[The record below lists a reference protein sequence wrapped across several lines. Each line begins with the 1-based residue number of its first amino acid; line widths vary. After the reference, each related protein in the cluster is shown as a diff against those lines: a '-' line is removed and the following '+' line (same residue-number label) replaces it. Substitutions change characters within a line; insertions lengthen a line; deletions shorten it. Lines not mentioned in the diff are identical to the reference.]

1 MQDYSYIYWL
11 HILFVG
17 PLFIYLGVAKQNVPD
32 IIFNIVL
39 GLGVIVILYHGYKLY
54 NYKQMKNKD

>member
-1 MQDYSYIYWL
+1 MQDHSYIYWI
-11 HILFVG
+11 HILFAG
-17 PLFIYLGVAKQNVPD
+17 PLFIYLGIAKQDVPD

-54 NYKQMKNKD
+54 NYNQMKNKD